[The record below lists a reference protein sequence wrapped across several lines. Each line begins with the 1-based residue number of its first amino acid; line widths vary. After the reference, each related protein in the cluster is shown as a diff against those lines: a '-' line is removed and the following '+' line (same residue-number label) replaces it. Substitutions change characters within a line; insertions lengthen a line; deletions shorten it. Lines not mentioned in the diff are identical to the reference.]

1 MSAPARRGT
10 DFYIGV
16 VVCASFVRHYSVKR
30 WMRPSQLRMLAPNQ
44 QQNAAARP
52 TLLNP
57 TVTTGVAP
65 PVLSLARACVA
76 TWRKPWAC
84 DAQAAAPRSRQR
96 ILPGTNILP
105 GPSTPNTLW
114 RAAVLWWCFSC
125 CLSADTACEQAAQ
138 GLLCCAG
145 VTGLM
150 WGFEVRTLF
159 CHAITRQRDALPA
172 SSAALGALQ
181 A

>member
-16 VVCASFVRHYSVKR
+16 VVCASFVRHSSVKR

-44 QQNAAARP
+44 QHNAAARP

-114 RAAVLWWCFSC
+114 RAAVLW
-125 CLSADTACEQAAQ
+125 CLACVMCLPPR
-138 GLLCCAG
+138 GVLLPFHLA
-145 VTGLM
+145 VLFM
-150 WGFEVRTLF
+150 LSERRHSVR
-159 CHAITRQRDALPA
+159 A
-172 SSAALGALQ
+172 SSAGTALLRWCNWVDVGL
-181 A
+181 